1 MSDCI
6 LGVEIRGTKL
16 QLALGTPDG
25 VILDTIKGQVN
36 VSDGGDGIR
45 HWLETNIPVFI
56 SDVEKRFGQVT
67 AIGCGF
73 GGPLDHHQ
81 GRVLQSIQISG
92 WEDFPI
98 RDWFM
103 ETFSLPTTVDNDSN
117 AAAWGEY
124 CLGFGKGCRHFFYTN
139 IGSGVGGGF
148 VFNGQLYGGQGF
160 GAGEFGHT
168 YVPDG
173 TSNVPGKS
181 IKVEQACSGWAI
193 ETRLLTPGYVPKS
206 SKLFNKFSGALS
218 NVHVTDLAE
227 SAEQGDAFALQE
239 IDRVAYSMG
248 LGLANVLSLTNVERI
263 AIGGGVSKLG
273 DLLLEPIRKYTQ
285 EFEFVSCRG
294 RYKISQCALGDD
306 IVLAGAILIAQ
317 KTFNAA

>member
-6 LGVEIRGTKL
+6 LGVEIGGTKL

-25 VILDTIKGQVN
+25 VILDTLKEQVN

-148 VFNGQLYGGQGF
+148 VFNGQLYNGQGF
-160 GAGEFGHT
+160 GLNRPVQVGPLKLDYAHQDMCQNLRNSLINSQEPCPMF
-168 YVPDG
+168 
-173 TSNVPGKS
+173 TSPTWRNLLNRAMLLLCMKL
-181 IKVEQACSGWAI
+181 IA
-193 ETRLLTPGYVPKS
+193 LLTQWVW
-206 SKLFNKFSGALS
+206 A
-218 NVHVTDLAE
+218 
-227 SAEQGDAFALQE
+227 
-239 IDRVAYSMG
+239 
-248 LGLANVLSLTNVERI
+248 
-263 AIGGGVSKLG
+263 
-273 DLLLEPIRKYTQ
+273 
-285 EFEFVSCRG
+285 
-294 RYKISQCALGDD
+294 
-306 IVLAGAILIAQ
+306 
-317 KTFNAA
+317 